1 MSRWL
6 LLFIVLPCV
15 MVVKTA
21 VAHPMGNF
29 SINHYAALLPGD
41 GELRLVYHLDIA
53 ELPTVEE
60 MRSLD
65 ANRDG
70 VISDGEKSAYLA
82 RKGAALT
89 AGLSLKLNGR
99 TATLSVSAA
108 DLQIRPGAAGLPI
121 LLISLEYHVPLDR
134 ASQSVLVEYD
144 DENYL
149 TRTGWREVIANAR
162 GGWKI
167 MESDVPHQDVSNGL
181 LNYPADLIAAP
192 PQVTSSRLVIEP
204 GVFAAESV
212 VSAGLASAQG
222 SDSAATP
229 RDRFTQLI
237 TVPRI
242 SPGFLIV
249 ALGISFALGA
259 AHAMAP
265 GHGKTVL
272 AAYLV
277 GSRGTARHAML
288 LGGVVTATHVAGIFL
303 LGIMVLLL
311 SKYVVPERLYPWLSF
326 SSGMMIFIVGVQ
338 QFVLRSAGLRG
349 AVDDSHDPSRGGH
362 IHALPERISLGNLVA
377 MGVSGGMVPCPS
389 ALVVL
394 LGAIALGRTGL
405 GLVLIVAF
413 SIGLATV
420 LISLGVG
427 AVHARKLL
435 SRFRWEGASGTTT
448 AWLTQRLPLL
458 SSAAVALLGLG
469 IAVQAILSAAGISK
483 P

>member
-1 MSRWL
+1 MKRWL
-6 LLFIVLPCV
+6 INFVGLLCALAP
-15 MVVKTA
+15 A
-21 VAHPMGNF
+21 VAAAHPMGNF

-41 GELRLVYHLDIA
+41 GELRLIYHMDIA

-65 ANRDG
+65 ANGDG
-70 VISDGEKSAYLA
+70 QITAAEKSAYLA

-89 AGLSLKLNGR
+89 TGLSLSINGR
-99 TATLSVSAA
+99 PASLTVAA
-108 DLQIRPGAAGLPI
+108 SDLQIRPGAAGLPI
-121 LLISLEYHVPLDR
+121 LLVILEYHVPLDR
-134 ASQSVLVEYD
+134 AAGRLVVNYD
-144 DENYL
+144 DENFP
-149 TRTGWREVIANAR
+149 TRTGWREVIASAR

-167 MESDVPHQDVSNGL
+167 DQSDVPARDLSNGL
-181 LNYPADLIAAP
+181 ANYPVDLIAAP
-192 PQVTSSRLVIEP
+192 PQVTSATIVIEP
-204 GVFAAESV
+204 GNYAADADPFAGSGTT
-212 VSAGLASAQG
+212 SATTSTTA
-222 SDSAATP
+222 P

-237 TVPRI
+237 TAPRI
-242 SPGFLIV
+242 SIGFLII
-249 ALGISFALGA
+249 ALGVSFALGA

-265 GHGKTVL
+265 GHGKTIV

-277 GSRGTARHAML
+277 GSRGTARHAIL

-303 LGIMVLLL
+303 LGIIVLLL

-326 SSGMMIFIVGVQ
+326 ASGMMIFVVGVQ
-338 QFVLRSAGLRG
+338 QFVLRSAALRG
-349 AVDDSHDPSRGGH
+349 QPSAEHDPALGGH
-362 IHALPERISLGNLVA
+362 SHELPQGISLTNLVA

-394 LGAIALGRTGL
+394 LGAIALGRTEL

-420 LISLGVG
+420 LVSLGLA
-427 AVHARKLL
+427 AVRARQFL
-435 SRFRWEGASGTTT
+435 SRFQWKRTTII
-448 AWLTQRLPLL
+448 ARRLPLF

-469 IAVQAILSAAGISK
+469 IAVQALLSAAGISK